1 MRIELKN
8 NWSLKA
14 DSKQFIIFKIG
25 IKENEYNH
33 RYYSN
38 LESALS
44 GILNILIRESKATS
58 FEELKKDINECTKLI
73 KSKKEELKALIKEK
87 QELKEKEG
95 ATKSNRMQ
103 TKSNHNRTNV
113 NANGY

>member
-8 NWSLKA
+8 NWNLKA
-14 DSKQFIIFKIG
+14 DSKQFIIYRFR
-25 IKENEYNH
+25 ESDNREVDH

-58 FEELKKDINECTKLI
+58 FEELKKDINECTELI

-95 ATKSNRMQ
+95 ATKSNR
-103 TKSNHNRTNV
+103 N
-113 NANGY
+113 

>member
-8 NWSLKA
+8 NWNLKA

-25 IKENEYNH
+25 TKENEYNH
-33 RYYSN
+33 RYYAT
-38 LESALS
+38 LESALT

-58 FEELKKDINECTKLI
+58 FEELKRDINECTELI
-73 KSKKEELKALIKEK
+73 KSKKEELKVLIKEK

-95 ATKSNRMQ
+95 ASKSNQ
-103 TKSNHNRTNV
+103 KTTEK
-113 NANGY
+113 

>member
-1 MRIELKN
+1 MEIEIKN
-8 NWSLKA
+8 KWYLRA
-14 DSKQFIIFKIG
+14 DSKQYVFYKKG
-25 IKENEYNH
+25 EKSTENSDH

-58 FEELKKDINECTKLI
+58 FEELKKDINECTELI

-95 ATKSNRMQ
+95 ATKSNR
-103 TKSNHNRTNV
+103 N
-113 NANGY
+113 